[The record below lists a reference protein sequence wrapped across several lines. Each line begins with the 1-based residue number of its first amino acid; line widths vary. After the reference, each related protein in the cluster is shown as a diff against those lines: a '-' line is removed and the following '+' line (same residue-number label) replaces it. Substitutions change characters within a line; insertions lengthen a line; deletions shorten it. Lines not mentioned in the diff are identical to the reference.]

1 MATAKS
7 SATANL
13 GTYHQR
19 MGTDSDG
26 SASTVSDIQQAIL
39 GLPEDEYAQLREW
52 FSDLDWERWDKQI
65 EADADEGA
73 LDFLIAGVLEA
84 KEDGTLQEL

>member
-1 MATAKS
+1 
-7 SATANL
+7 
-13 GTYHQR
+13 

-73 LDFLIAGVLEA
+73 LDFLIADALEA